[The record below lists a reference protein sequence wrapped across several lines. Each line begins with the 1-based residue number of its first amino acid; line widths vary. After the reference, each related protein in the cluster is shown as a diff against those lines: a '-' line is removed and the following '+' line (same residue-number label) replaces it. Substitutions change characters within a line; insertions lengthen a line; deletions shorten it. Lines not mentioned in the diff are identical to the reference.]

1 MPGQAEQAPESMD
14 DLAGFLMEHPEVDS
28 DEPEAETAPEDDAEG
43 APDAADADDDEADD
57 DENDDDADEP
67 EAKQPS
73 GDLKF
78 KVTIKGED
86 GSDQTVEIDQKE
98 LVAGYQRQADYT
110 RKTQE
115 VANREREALQVV
127 EQRLTEGRQHYMQ
140 QSQLALAA
148 VQRIAG
154 LRSPEEMA
162 VLAQTDPAAWV
173 QEQQREQAIKGVMA
187 QLQEGMQREQ
197 AQAQQLTQQEA
208 QKQISQAW
216 EVLGPKGIDK
226 PKLKSIYDRIH
237 KEYGVPNERLAA
249 ITDPALVLIL
259 RDAAQLKDLQQKKA
273 QVTKQVKEA
282 PRLPAK
288 RQNAPPQAKANKQ
301 LDTKFRSGRASV
313 RDLAA
318 FIELNS

>member
-28 DEPEAETAPEDDAEG
+28 DEPEAETAPEDYEPDE
-43 APDAADADDDEADD
+43 APDAADAEDGESDDPE
-57 DENDDDADEP
+57 EADEP

-162 VLAQTDPAAWV
+162 VLAQTDPASWV
-173 QEQQREQAIKGVMA
+173 QEKEREQAIRGVMS

-197 AQAQQLTQQEA
+197 AQAQQQTQQEA

-216 EVLGPKGIDK
+216 GVLGQQGIDK

-237 KEYGVPNERLAA
+237 KDYGVPNERLAA

-259 RDAAQLKDLQQKKA
+259 RDAAQFKDLQQKKA

-288 RQNAPPQAKANKQ
+288 RQNTPPQAKANKQ
-301 LDTKFRSGRASV
+301 LDSRFRSGRASV